1 MCKYIPSIQR
11 YPKKMRTL
19 MGVSLGIAVIILAGC
34 SNVPAYEQASLSRP
48 GMLFS
53 DSPVLADAASILS
66 TVEPGTDDR
75 GGASAS
81 GCTVCR

>member
-1 MCKYIPSIQR
+1 
-11 YPKKMRTL
+11 
-19 MGVSLGIAVIILAGC
+19 MGVSLAIAVISLTGC
-34 SNVPAYEQASLSRP
+34 SSVPAYEQALLSRP

-53 DSPVLADAASILS
+53 NSPALADAASILS